1 MEKIIKKIE
10 KKQRLQKGQKA
21 TAHVPAHHIDERWL
35 LIDAKGLVV
44 GRLATQVA
52 RLLMGKDKAT
62 FNPAV
67 DAKTNVVVVNAK
79 DVKLTGTKLDN
90 KEYHY
95 YTGFMG
101 GLKTTTASRVMEG
114 KFPERVLENAI
125 HGMLPKNKLS
135 NVMKR
140 RLYLYNEAEHPH
152 AGQNPIP
159 FNVK

>member
-1 MEKIIKKIE
+1 MKTPIKKIE

-21 TAHVPAHHIDERWL
+21 TAHIPAHMIEDRWL
-35 LIDAKGLVV
+35 LVDARNMVV
-44 GRLATQVA
+44 GRVATQIA

-62 FNPAV
+62 FNKAV
-67 DAKTNVVVVNAK
+67 DAKTNVVVINTK
-79 DVKLTGTKLDN
+79 DVKFTGKKFDD

-95 YTGFMG
+95 HTGYMG
-101 GLKTTTASRVMEG
+101 GLKTTTPARVMAG
-114 KFPERVLENAI
+114 KFPERVLEHAV

-135 NVMKR
+135 NIMKG

-159 FNVK
+159 YTVK